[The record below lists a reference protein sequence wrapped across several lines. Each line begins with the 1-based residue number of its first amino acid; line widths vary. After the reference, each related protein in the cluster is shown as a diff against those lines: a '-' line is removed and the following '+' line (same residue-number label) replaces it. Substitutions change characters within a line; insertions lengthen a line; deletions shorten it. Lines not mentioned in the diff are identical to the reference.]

1 MGTLKTYSISRWF
14 WLLPMAVTVILI
26 VYYQQ
31 PYAFGSKVFM
41 AVLCLFGWWV
51 SLSIPIKIEI
61 EHDHSVIF
69 QGVLRKTRI
78 KIVDISAIERGGKTT
93 ALRHSGRR
101 IEIPNIIKNIEG
113 LLEELHR
120 LNPSVIEDVS
130 QLAKFGQSPTK
141 VILLI
146 VLSVAL
152 ALIIAALAIYF
163 PAVGKFF
170 RGSTSKIPTLKIAG
184 FTASKERGMSNETE

>member
-31 PYAFGSKVFM
+31 PHAFGSKVFM
-41 AVLCLFGWWV
+41 ALMCLFGWWV

-61 EHDHSVIF
+61 GHDHSVIF
-69 QGVLRKTRI
+69 QGVLRKTRT
-78 KIVDISAIERGGKTT
+78 KILDISAIERGGRTT
-93 ALRHSGRR
+93 TLRHGSGK
-101 IEIPNIIKNIEG
+101 IEVPNIIKNIEDF
-113 LLEELHR
+113 LEELQR
-120 LNPSVIEDVS
+120 LNPSIIEDVS
-130 QLAKFGQSPTK
+130 PLVKFGHSPAK

-152 ALIIAALAIYF
+152 ALILAALAINF

-170 RGSTSKIPTLKIAG
+170 K
-184 FTASKERGMSNETE
+184 